1 MAVGVENKEKVEFTA
16 LGDWGVSRWEVS
28 RMTSRFL
35 TWTVGPVVMLFQK
48 TRDAGEGAGLR
59 RKIMLGFKHL

>member
-1 MAVGVENKEKVEFTA
+1 
-16 LGDWGVSRWEVS
+16 
-28 RMTSRFL
+28 MTSRFL